1 MDELLQ
7 SDAAFVGRL
16 NAAVEAG
23 GSVHWQQFARLTGTD
38 ERRIKSAWTAGRLP
52 SSPGNGLPVREGLV
66 ALASL
71 GGLRKHNA
79 PMPGFLVEAEHR
91 ARELLGL
98 PARDTPVGGLS
109 DDDELSVADKLKLR
123 HLATKIKAN
132 EAQAEKIKLQTAI
145 KRGDYVLRAEVEL
158 DAATTATQVSVALMQ
173 LPARLSGMCANL
185 PAEQISQI
193 VTAEVARIIDCIQQ
207 AAFTGDWEGPSHE

>member
-7 SDAAFVGRL
+7 NDAAFVERL
-16 NAAVEAG
+16 NGAVEAG

-38 ERRIKSAWTAGRLP
+38 ERRIKSAWTNGRLP
-52 SSPGNGLPVREGLV
+52 SSPNNGVPVREGLV

-79 PMPGFLVEAEHR
+79 TMPDFLVQAEHR

-98 PARDTPVGGLS
+98 PARDTPAGGLG
-109 DDDELSVADKLKLR
+109 DDELSVAEKLKIK
-123 HLATKIKAN
+123 HLATKIRAN

-145 KRGDYVLRAEVEL
+145 KRGDYVLKSEVEL

-185 PAEQISQI
+185 PAEQICQI
-193 VTAEVARIIDCIQQ
+193 VTAEVARIIESIQQ
-207 AAFTGDWEGPSHE
+207 AAFTGDWGGLSHE

>member
-7 SDAAFVGRL
+7 NDAAFIERL
-16 NAAVEAG
+16 NAAVETG

-79 PMPGFLVEAEHR
+79 PMPDFLIEAERR
-91 ARELLGL
+91 ARGLLGL
-98 PARDTPVGGLS
+98 PAREAPVGGLF
-109 DDDELSVADKLKLR
+109 DDELSVADKLKIK

-145 KRGDYVLRAEVEL
+145 KRGEYVLKSEVEL

-193 VTAEVARIIDCIQQ
+193 VTAEVSRIIESIQQ
-207 AAFTGDWEGPSHE
+207 AAFTGDWEGLSHE

>member
-7 SDAAFVGRL
+7 NDAAFIERL
-16 NAAVEAG
+16 NAAVETG

-66 ALASL
+66 ALVSL

-79 PMPGFLVEAEHR
+79 PMPDFLIEAEHR
-91 ARELLGL
+91 ARGLLGL
-98 PARDTPVGGLS
+98 PAREVPFGGLP
-109 DDDELSVADKLKLR
+109 DDELSVADKLKIK

-132 EAQAEKIKLQTAI
+132 EAQAEKIRLQTAI
-145 KRGDYVLRAEVEL
+145 KRGEYVLKSEVEL

-193 VTAEVARIIDCIQQ
+193 VTAEVARIIERIQQ
-207 AAFTGDWEGPSHE
+207 AAFTGDWEG

>member
-7 SDAAFVGRL
+7 NDAAFIERL
-16 NAAVEAG
+16 NAAVETG

-66 ALASL
+66 ALVSL

-79 PMPGFLVEAEHR
+79 PMPDFLIEAEHR
-91 ARELLGL
+91 ARGLLGL
-98 PARDTPVGGLS
+98 PAREVPFGGLP
-109 DDDELSVADKLKLR
+109 DDELSVADKLKIK

-145 KRGDYVLRAEVEL
+145 KRGEYVLKSEVEL

-193 VTAEVARIIDCIQQ
+193 VTAEVARIIERIQQ
-207 AAFTGDWEGPSHE
+207 AAFTGDWEGLGHE

>member
-7 SDAAFVGRL
+7 NDAAFIERL
-16 NAAVEAG
+16 NAAVETG

-38 ERRIKSAWTAGRLP
+38 ERRIKSAWAAGRLP

-79 PMPGFLVEAEHR
+79 PMPDFLIEAEHR
-91 ARELLGL
+91 ARGLLGL
-98 PARDTPVGGLS
+98 PAREPPVGGVS
-109 DDDELSVADKLKLR
+109 DDELSVADKLKIK

-145 KRGDYVLRAEVEL
+145 KRGDYVLKSEVEL

-193 VTAEVARIIDCIQQ
+193 VTAEVARIIESIQQ
-207 AAFTGDWEGPSHE
+207 AAFTGDWEGLSHE